1 MRTPHS
7 VCTISWLL
15 LVALVGTAGL
25 TSAAADAPGAKIGD
39 FLKYAN
45 GTTLDIRTNLMWMTQ
60 DFRNLEG
67 RAPASWD
74 EAMAWAEKMNQQRY
88 GGYSD
93 WRVPT
98 EAEYKTLYDPR
109 RSKMS
114 YARQPIGYPEAF
126 EDGGGEWFWTS
137 EKFFR
142 TARGGEPEEQVR
154 RRGKL
159 EAYIFDFR
167 RGNVFPRSFRDTQDD
182 LSVRLVRTGPPAVQG
197 ITAQG
202 IAVLKSH
209 DIAPINQALAG
220 FVATCPEHITTYDL
234 GGTTSNTRGI
244 IDRIMATPPKLI
256 LAIGPQAAQVAKA
269 QVRDI
274 PVVFAMVRNPRKSGL
289 EGDNIAGIS
298 LDVPIEAQLAMY
310 KLLLPTL
317 RVIGVIYD
325 PEKTGA
331 LVKEAGEVAEKFG
344 LRFLATPV
352 TSQTEVPAALRS
364 LLGKVDALWMLPDE
378 TVITPE
384 SLAFFLLTAFKHRL
398 PVLTISDAFVEAG
411 ALAAL
416 SPDYTDVGRQAC
428 QLSRE
433 IESGRRPTAQA
444 SIVPPDKVNVA
455 INLQTASQLGLLL
468 PPEMV
473 QSASKVYR

>member
-1 MRTPHS
+1 MPHS

-15 LVALVGTAGL
+15 LVAIVGAAGL
-25 TSAAADAPGAKIGD
+25 TSAAVDAPGAKIGD

-45 GTTLDIRTNLMWMTQ
+45 GTALDTRTNLMWMTQ

-67 RAPASWD
+67 RPPKDWD
-74 EAMAWAEKMNQQRY
+74 EAMAWVEKMNQQRY

-98 EAEYKTLYDPR
+98 EAEYKTLYDPQ

-114 YARQPIGYPEAF
+114 YARQRVGYPAAF
-126 EDGGGEWFWTS
+126 EDGGGEWFWTR
-137 EKFFR
+137 EQFY
-142 TARGGEPEEQVR
+142 RGNTGNEEFLR
-154 RRGKL
+154 RRRLL

-167 RGNVFPRSFRDTQDD
+167 HGNVLPRNFKDAQDD
-182 LSVRLVRTGPPAVQG
+182 LSVRLVRTGPPATQG
-197 ITAQG
+197 IAAQG

-234 GGTTSNTRGI
+234 GGSIGNSRGI
-244 IDRIMATPPKLI
+244 IDRIMASSPRLI
-256 LAIGPQAAQVAKA
+256 VAIGPLAAQVAKA
-269 QVRDI
+269 EVRGV

-289 EGDNIAGIS
+289 EGDNIAGVS
-298 LDVPIEAQLAMY
+298 LDVPIEAQLTMY
-310 KLLLPTL
+310 KSLLPTL
-317 RVIGVIYD
+317 RVIGVVYD
-325 PEKTGA
+325 PEKTGS
-331 LVKEAGEVAEKFG
+331 LVKEAGELAGRFG

-352 TSQTEVPAALRS
+352 ASQTEVPAALRG
-364 LLGKVDALWMLPDE
+364 LLGKVDALWMLPDD

-384 SLAFFLLTAFKHRL
+384 SLTFFLLTAFKQNL

-416 SPDYTDVGRQAC
+416 SADYTDVGRQAC

-433 IESGRRPTAQA
+433 IESGQRRPAQA
-444 SIVPPDKVNVA
+444 SIVPPAKVNVA
-455 INLQTASQLGLLL
+455 INLQTASQLGLIL
-468 PPEMV
+468 PPEVV
-473 QSASKVYR
+473 QSASKVYQ

>member
-1 MRTPHS
+1 

-15 LVALVGTAGL
+15 LVALVGTVGL
-25 TSAAADAPGAKIGD
+25 TSAADAAEEKIGD

-45 GTTLDIRTNLMWMTQ
+45 GTALDTRTNLLWMTR

-67 RAPASWD
+67 RAPKSWD

-88 GGYSD
+88 GGYSG

-98 EAEYKTLYDPR
+98 DAEYEALYDPR
-109 RSKMS
+109 RRKKS
-114 YARQPIGYPEAF
+114 YAKESVGYPEAF
-126 EDGGGEWFWTS
+126 EDGGGEWVWTG
-137 EKFFR
+137 ETTTRQYR
-142 TARGGEPEEQVR
+142 TTVEELARRLGG
-154 RRGKL
+154 L
-159 EAYIFDFR
+159 EAYSFDFR
-167 RGNVFPRSFRDTQDD
+167 RGNVLPRNVKDEQSQ
-182 LSVRLVRTGPPAVQG
+182 LSIRLVRTGPPKAPGTV
-197 ITAQG
+197 AQG

-220 FVATCPEHITTYDL
+220 FVATCPEPITTYDL
-234 GGTTSNTRGI
+234 GGSTSNSRGI
-244 IDRIMATPPKLI
+244 IDRIMASPPRLI
-256 LAIGPQAAQVAKA
+256 VAIRPLAAQVARA
-269 QVRDI
+269 EVRGV

-310 KLLLPTL
+310 RALLPTI

-325 PEKTGA
+325 PEKTGT
-331 LVKEAGEVAEKFG
+331 LVKEAAEMAERFG

-352 TSQTEVPAALRS
+352 ASQTEVPAALRS
-364 LLGKVDALWMLPDE
+364 LLGKVDALWMLPDD

-384 SLAFFLLTAFKHRL
+384 SLTFFLLTAFKQNL
-398 PVLTISDAFVEAG
+398 PVLTVSDAFVEAG

-433 IESGRRPTAQA
+433 IESGQRHPAQA
-444 SIVPPDKVNVA
+444 SIVPPTKVNIA
-455 INLQTASQLGLLL
+455 LNLQTARQLGLIL

-473 QSASKVYR
+473 QSASKVYQ

>member
-1 MRTPHS
+1 MPHS
-7 VCTISWLL
+7 VCPIFWLL
-15 LVALVGTAGL
+15 LMAIVAGVGL
-25 TSAAADAPGAKIGD
+25 TSAADAPGAKIGD

-45 GTTLDIRTNLMWMTQ
+45 GTALDTRTNLMWMTQ

-67 RAPASWD
+67 RAPKDWD
-74 EAMAWAEKMNQQRY
+74 EAKAWAEKMNRQRY
-88 GGYSD
+88 GSYSD

-98 EAEYKTLYDPR
+98 DAEYKTLYDLR

-114 YARQPIGYPEAF
+114 YARQRVGYPEAF
-126 EDGGGEWFWTS
+126 EDGGGEWCWTS
-137 EKFFR
+137 E
-142 TARGGEPEEQVR
+142 ARMGAYGGGEFGQHHAAA
-154 RRGKL
+154 
-159 EAYIFDFR
+159 AYGFDFR
-167 RGNVFPRSFRDTQDD
+167 DGNVLPRNFKDARDY
-182 LSVRLVRTGPPAVQG
+182 LSVRLVRTGSPTAPG
-197 ITAQG
+197 MTAQG

-234 GGTTSNTRGI
+234 GGSTSNTKGI
-244 IDRIMATPPKLI
+244 VDRIMASPPRLI

-269 QVRDI
+269 EVRGV

-310 KLLLPTL
+310 KSLLPTL

-325 PEKTGA
+325 PEKTGV
-331 LVKEAGEVAEKFG
+331 LVKEASEVAEKFG

-352 TSQTEVPAALRS
+352 ASQTEVPAALRS
-364 LLGKVDALWMLPDE
+364 LLGKVDALWMLPDD

-384 SLAFFLLTAFKHRL
+384 SLTFFLLTAFKHNL

-416 SPDYTDVGRQAC
+416 SADYTDMGRQAC

-433 IESGRRPTAQA
+433 IESGQRRPAQA
-444 SIVPPDKVNVA
+444 GIVPPAKVNVA
-455 INLQTASQLGLLL
+455 INLQTASQLGLIL
-468 PPEMV
+468 PPEVV
-473 QSASKVYR
+473 QSASKVYQ

>member
-1 MRTPHS
+1 MPYSARI
-7 VCTISWLL
+7 ISWLL
-15 LVALVGTAGL
+15 LVAVVGALGL
-25 TSAAADAPGAKIGD
+25 PSISAAVSGEKIGD
-39 FLKYAN
+39 FFKYAN
-45 GTTLDIRTNLMWMTQ
+45 GTALDTRTNLMWMTQ
-60 DFRNLEG
+60 DFRNLQG

-98 EAEYKTLYDPR
+98 PEEYKTLYDSR

-114 YARQPIGYPEAF
+114 YAKQPVGYPEAF
-126 EDGGGEWFWTS
+126 EDGGGEWFWTN
-137 EKFFR
+137 EKYAYLRF
-142 TARGGEPEEQVR
+142 GNIGE
-154 RRGKL
+154 
-159 EAYIFDFR
+159 ANSFDFR
-167 RGNVFPRSFRDTQDD
+167 RGNVLRRFTNAAQGE
-182 LSVRLVRTGPPAVQG
+182 LSIRLVRTGPPK
-197 ITAQG
+197 AQG
-202 IAVLKSH
+202 IAVLKSY

-220 FVATCPEHITTYDL
+220 FVATCPEPITTYDL
-234 GGTTSNTRGI
+234 GGGTSDARGI
-244 IDRIMATPPKLI
+244 IGRIMAAPPRLI

-269 QVRDI
+269 EVQGI
-274 PVVFAMVRNPRKSGL
+274 PVVFLLVRNPRKYGL

-344 LRFLATPV
+344 VRFLANPV
-352 TSQTEVPAALRS
+352 ASQTEVPAALRS

-384 SLAFFLLTAFKHRL
+384 SLTFFLLTAFKQNL

-411 ALAAL
+411 ALASL
-416 SPDYTDVGRQAC
+416 SADYTDGGRQAC

-433 IESGRRPTAQA
+433 IESGRLRPAPA
-444 SIVPPDKVNVA
+444 SIVPPTKVNIT
-455 INLQTASQLGLLL
+455 INLQTAGQLGLVL
-468 PPEMV
+468 PQGVV